1 MKDRGGEKMLII
13 GNGTV
18 LTFDKDSRVISN
30 GGVVIEEENIIS
42 IGETE
47 KLISKYPEAILK
59 DVQGKIIMPGMINT
73 HMHLYSTFARG
84 MDLKTDQPPKNFVEI
99 LEKLWWRLDK
109 VLNEEDIYCSA
120 IYALL
125 DCVKKGATT
134 IFDHHASS
142 NIIDGSL
149 DIITEAVRQTGI
161 RANLSYE
168 ISDRDG
174 HKKALEGIREN
185 ERFIKKTQRETNS
198 YLKGIIGLHAS
209 FTLKNETLSQSASL
223 ADNLKVP
230 FHIHV
235 AEGIEDFYESKS
247 RGYKGVAERLNRF
260 HILRPGTLAIHGVH
274 LQEKELEILKNSESY
289 LIHNPESNMGNAVG
303 TAPIKS
309 AIDKG
314 VMVGLGTDG
323 YTSDM
328 FESIKVANLLQ
339 KHESHNPQAGWE
351 EVFQMAFQNNRE
363 IAARFFGRTLGILQ
377 VGAPAD
383 IIVVNYYPPTPI
395 TSENAYFHI
404 LFGIS
409 GDMVDTTIVG
419 GNILMEDREISTLD
433 YERITKRVKEQA
445 KDFWK
450 RF

>member
-1 MKDRGGEKMLII
+1 LKDRGGEKMLII